1 MADTI
6 TITIKNRST
15 AELAFLL
22 FQTLTTPS
30 GIYREEV
37 FTHRSSAIGGNAN
50 DQVTFQ
56 ISKEYFGVH
65 GTNMAS
71 PNERVKICTTGYS
84 KATLQSTSSSGAVNG
99 STFYLSTLNR
109 DGVFP
114 IFKHTAQTT
123 TAKQAF
129 TIRTDEA
136 FGYMVKDSIYLG
148 VGATDPKTGRVIPI
162 QTHKAEP
169 NFTTVFYP
177 QPRYYIR
184 YGNFELGSVVKKFEM
199 GRVLCLDFTGTSLK
213 DVAFTLDEH
222 DEYQIDPAKVESS
235 FVWKSEIFES

>member
-37 FTHRSSAIGGNAN
+37 FTH
-50 DQVTFQ
+50 VTFQ

>member
-37 FTHRSSAIGGNAN
+37 FTH
-50 DQVTFQ
+50 VTFQ

-136 FGYMVKDSIYLG
+136 FGYMNKGKYKLLDLYPFIKKYG
-148 VGATDPKTGRVIPI
+148 GRDWCTD
-162 QTHKAEP
+162 Q
-169 NFTTVFYP
+169 
-177 QPRYYIR
+177 
-184 YGNFELGSVVKKFEM
+184 
-199 GRVLCLDFTGTSLK
+199 
-213 DVAFTLDEH
+213 
-222 DEYQIDPAKVESS
+222 
-235 FVWKSEIFES
+235 